1 MQLHVNALP
10 TVVAQVDHVLN
21 CAALLLPA
29 RICECF
35 CDRPLRKIKQIGET
49 ERHEIARKTS
59 EIWNAFVEKLF
70 HLTWDVDRM
79 SYCFHRKFLRRL
91 IAFVKKSIDGSAARE
106 GALGVA

>member
-10 TVVAQVDHVLN
+10 TVLAQVDHVLN

-79 SYCFHRKFLRRL
+79 SYCVF
-91 IAFVKKSIDGSAARE
+91 IGNSS
-106 GALGVA
+106 GA